1 MQLVIPMNFGMNAL
15 TTLHVIWEIKRFS
28 LDKIVHRE
36 SLMPNKQFC
45 WLQTGSSSKSNK
57 LIFYLTLFTRCKDTK
72 LGLSTFHVSL
82 ASMPSS
88 STYTPGWPGPGKEK
102 SSKIEETSNIK
113 KHNIK
118 KPPKKPLSPVTKIE
132 EEG

>member
-1 MQLVIPMNFGMNAL
+1 
-15 TTLHVIWEIKRFS
+15 
-28 LDKIVHRE
+28 
-36 SLMPNKQFC
+36 
-45 WLQTGSSSKSNK
+45 
-57 LIFYLTLFTRCKDTK
+57 
-72 LGLSTFHVSL
+72 
-82 ASMPSS
+82 MPSS

-132 EEG
+132 EEGLPATEAS

>member
-1 MQLVIPMNFGMNAL
+1 
-15 TTLHVIWEIKRFS
+15 
-28 LDKIVHRE
+28 
-36 SLMPNKQFC
+36 
-45 WLQTGSSSKSNK
+45 
-57 LIFYLTLFTRCKDTK
+57 
-72 LGLSTFHVSL
+72 
-82 ASMPSS
+82 MPSS

-102 SSKIEETSNIK
+102 SQKIEETSNIK